1 MPWCEPC
8 ARYFAPSAAREDG
21 SCPLCGREV
30 QVADIHGR
38 VTAQSLDLRSLANRD
53 EAQPEKL
60 PWHFKLLLSLL
71 ILYLGWRVVQLFA

>member
-8 ARYFAPSAAREDG
+8 ARYFAPSAAHEDG

-38 VTAQSLDLRSLANRD
+38 VTAQSLDLRSLAKRD